1 VTEQVLLSSLA
12 MAVGMLFLI
21 QLPFTGI
28 FAKFMDWNSFFVSAG
43 IAMAIIYVVSII
55 CALYPAWMASRM
67 SPTDALHYE

>member
-1 VTEQVLLSSLA
+1 

-28 FAKFMDWNSFFVSAG
+28 FAKFMDWSSFFLSAG
-43 IAMAIIYVVSII
+43 IAMAIIYAVSIT